1 MFGPSFRL
9 SVTRVVPCSAV
20 LGTSCL
26 LAVLALAGCGGGSAA
41 PVTLR
46 GDGFSFSAPGGWT
59 VKRTGTSIAAAHG
72 SGAVSVT
79 TFRLTRTYQPR
90 LWSKAVKELDGV
102 AAQLAA
108 QLHGSVVARRT
119 VRAGGTTAR
128 QYDLAFTR
136 KGDRLVERITFVLR
150 GRREYELL
158 CRFKAG
164 KDDSACAALQTSFRG
179 G

>member
-20 LGTSCL
+20 LGTCCL
-26 LAVLALAGCGGGSAA
+26 LAALALAGCGGASAP

-46 GDGFSFSAPGGWT
+46 GDGFSFNAPGGWT
-59 VKRTGTSIAAAHG
+59 VTRTGTSIGAAHG
-72 SGAVSVT
+72 SGSVSVT
-79 TFRLTRTYQPR
+79 TFRLTRTNRPQ

-102 AAQLAA
+102 AAKLAS
-108 QLHGSVVARRT
+108 QLHGTVVAGRT
-119 VRAGGTTAR
+119 VQAGGTTAR

-136 KGDRLVERITFVLR
+136 NGDRLVERITFVLR

-158 CRFKAG
+158 CRFEAG